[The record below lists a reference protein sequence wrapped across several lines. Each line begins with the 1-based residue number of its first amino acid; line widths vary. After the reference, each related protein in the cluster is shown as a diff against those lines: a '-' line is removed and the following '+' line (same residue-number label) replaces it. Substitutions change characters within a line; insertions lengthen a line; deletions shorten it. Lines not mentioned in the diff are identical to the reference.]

1 MTASMNPIALAC
13 TLVLGMLLFGFGP
26 VISVTRGRTNTFY
39 GSSADPADRLHKLIR
54 AHANTAEYAPFLA
67 VLFLYLGAHNPADW
81 VVWTMVAATAFR
93 CLFVL
98 GMVAPK
104 TMAVPNPA
112 RFFGALGTYVT
123 GTALCVA
130 LVL

>member
-1 MTASMNPIALAC
+1 MAPEMNPVALAC
-13 TLVLGMLLFGFGP
+13 VLVLGLLLFGFGP
-26 VISVTRGRTNTFY
+26 VVSVKRGQTRTFI
-39 GSSADPADRLHKLIR
+39 GFSAEPTDGLHKLIR

-67 VLFLYLGAHNPADW
+67 VLMLYHGAHHPADW
-81 VVWTMVAATAFR
+81 VVWTMVAATACR
-93 CLFVL
+93 CLFVV

-104 TMAVPNPA
+104 SMATPNPA

-123 GTALCVA
+123 GALLSIA

>member
-13 TLVLGMLLFGFGP
+13 TLVLGVLLFGFGP

-39 GSSADPADRLHKLIR
+39 GFSADPADRLHKLIR

-81 VVWTMVAATAFR
+81 VVGTMVAATACR

-104 TMAVPNPA
+104 TMAGPM
-112 RFFGALGTYVT
+112 
-123 GTALCVA
+123 
-130 LVL
+130 